1 MRSDSRSEETDV
13 NVMVAG
19 MGLMAEGIMEI
30 GVIKW
35 YFYKLTESLIH
46 GNGVISTKVFQLY
59 YINSEFS

>member
-35 YFYKLTESLIH
+35 YFYKLTESLIY

-59 YINSEFS
+59 YIKSEFS